1 MSGNL
6 KQLLARGAKATAGA
20 ATASI
25 FHSHYLTLK
34 GQCVN
39 DKLIQA
45 QEQIKLLEDK
55 INLNNLAKL
64 NNRISDIEVQSL
76 NNDLNLQ
83 LQNLIY
89 EKERLF
95 KAVNS
100 DFNSDTS
107 PTDIKFHAEQSLN
120 HLDKTSETVNKIVD
134 TIKNNKGSNNF
145 TDLFVDIFKNWSD
158 FLKSLT
164 FEQLNALSHI
174 LAALLVLLCLIDIIL
189 VIYNDFLIT
198 FFKLEERFPKLAR
211 FIQLR
216 RKYQRFH
223 MFVSFIICFITLF
236 GIIYLDLLFLSL

>member
-1 MSGNL
+1 MSENL
-6 KQLLARGAKATAGA
+6 KSLLTRGAKATTAA
-20 ATASI
+20 ATAST
-25 FHSHYLTLK
+25 FHSHYLTIK
-34 GQCVN
+34 GQSVN

-45 QEQIKLLEDK
+45 QEQIKLLENK
-55 INLNNLAKL
+55 INQNNLAKL

-83 LQNLIY
+83 IQNLIY

-95 KAVNS
+95 KALS
-100 DFNSDTS
+100 DFNSNTLA
-107 PTDIKFHAEQSLN
+107 TDIKFHAEQSLN

-134 TIKNNKGSNNF
+134 TIINNKGSNNF
-145 TDLFVDIFKNWSD
+145 TDLFDDIIKNWSD

-189 VIYNDFLIT
+189 IIYNDFLIT
-198 FFKLEERFPKLAR
+198 FFKLEERFPKLAK

-216 RKYQRFH
+216 RKFQRFH
-223 MFVSFIICFITLF
+223 MSVSFIICFITLI

>member
-6 KQLLARGAKATAGA
+6 KQFLARGAKATAVA
-20 ATASI
+20 ATAST
-25 FHSHYLTLK
+25 FKSHYLTLK
-34 GQCVN
+34 GQSVN

-55 INLNNLAKL
+55 INQNNLAKL

-83 LQNLIY
+83 LQNLMY

-95 KAVNS
+95 KALS
-100 DFNSDTS
+100 DFNPNTS
-107 PTDIKFHAEQSLN
+107 SSDIKFHAEQSLN

-134 TIKNNKGSNNF
+134 TINNKGSNNF

-223 MFVSFIICFITLF
+223 MSVSFIICFITLF